1 MKELYKFYNNLLLE
15 VAARQQASEDGD
27 TQEQAFTRRVLEYL
41 ADSGD
46 TENVDVAY
54 DERDLGTKKQH
65 KINGYAI
72 ADNYETVDLFI
83 SIYTNDESIPS
94 IPKSEIDRAFTRLSN
109 FFRKAIYNDYVNDIA
124 ESSEIFQFAHTL
136 ADYDELRNNLVRVNA
151 FVLTNGSYKGD
162 VPENKDICGYKFFN
176 RVVDVNYLYQ
186 LSDAARVP
194 IEIDFDEEG
203 YHIPCLSSNTVN
215 EEYQAYIAILP
226 GQCLASL
233 YERYGSRLLE
243 QNVRSFLQFTGKIN
257 KGIRETIKKE
267 PCRFLAYNNGLA
279 VTADSI
285 VLNDDGHSIKKITN
299 LQIVNG
305 GQTTASL
312 YYTNKKD
319 GADLSEVLVQA
330 KISVIHNKDD
340 YDKIVGDISRCAN
353 TQNKVSNVDL
363 TANNPTLVAIEKV
376 SRYTLSPV
384 SPNKSL
390 PTYWFFER
398 TKKQYATL
406 KQREGFTK
414 ARKKAFELRYP
425 LNQVIT
431 KSDLGKFI
439 NAYEE
444 VYDGK
449 RLAIGPHIVVKGAEK
464 NYAQFMNYNLP
475 SNPNKIDNVFFED
488 TVAKAIIFQTAS
500 RRYGVKGQSFCLGD
514 LRSAVVPYT
523 ICLLNIITEGHL
535 NLYRI
540 WKNQSLSDALSDFVY
555 DLMKQVNDYIIEV
568 CPVSNY
574 TEWVKK
580 LECWE
585 MVKANKWA
593 YNIEE
598 IVDDLID
605 PKKPP
610 MRRKIS
616 EEDNKLFE
624 HNVDIIKSIP
634 SVIWKNIADWGAESG
649 MLNINLQ
656 SKAHEIASLL
666 KYNHELKAV
675 DVARGITIFNI
686 VCEKNY
692 ELLQDADKLL
702 EEENVQKEAR
712 KKELSTIKSVNV
724 DDVTIDIDLIKEMV
738 LFDKKQRILEDWKYK
753 VMYDISIGLKP
764 LTEKLKWG
772 MKQNLKLLLKKG
784 FVLPQ

>member
-1 MKELYKFYNNLLLE
+1 MKELNKFYNNLILE
-15 VAARQQASEDGD
+15 IAARQQASEDGD

-46 TENVDVAY
+46 TENTAVAY
-54 DERDLGTKKQH
+54 DEKDLGTKKQH

-72 ADNYETVDLFI
+72 ADNYETVDLFV
-83 SIYTNDESIPS
+83 SIYTNNDEVPT
-94 IPKSEIDRAFTRLSN
+94 IPKSEIDRAFTRLAN

-136 ADYDELRNNLVRVNA
+136 ADYEELRNNLVRVNA
-151 FVLTNGSYKGD
+151 FVLTNGIYKGD
-162 VPENKDICGYKFFN
+162 VPESKEISGYKFFN
-176 RVVDVNYLYQ
+176 RVVDINYLYQ

-203 YHIPCLSSNTVN
+203 YYIQCLSSNSFN
-215 EEYQAYIAILP
+215 DEYQAYIAILP
-226 GQCLASL
+226 GQCLANL

-285 VLNDDGHSIKKITN
+285 VLDDDGRSIKKITN

-330 KISVIHNKDD
+330 KISVIKNTED
-340 YDKIVGDISRCAN
+340 YDQIVGDISRCAN

-363 TANNPTLVAIEKV
+363 TANNPILVAIEKI
-376 SRYTLSPV
+376 SRYTLTPV

-398 TKKQYATL
+398 TKKQYTTL

-449 RLAIGPHIVVKGAEK
+449 RLVIGPHIVVKGAEK

-475 SNPNKIDNVFFED
+475 NNPNKVDNVFFED
-488 TVAKAIIFQTAS
+488 TVAKAILFQTAS
-500 RRYGVKGQSFCLGD
+500 KRYGVKGQSFCLGD

-523 ICLLNIITEGHL
+523 ITLLNIITGGQL

-540 WKNQSLSDALSDFVY
+540 WKNQSLSTALSDFIY
-555 DLMKQVNDYIIEV
+555 DLMRQVNDYIIKV

-585 MVKANKWA
+585 LVKANTWA

-598 IVDDLID
+598 IADDLMD
-605 PKKPP
+605 PDNPPKRKKAT
-610 MRRKIS
+610 
-616 EEDNKLFE
+616 EEDNKQYE
-624 HNVDIIKSIP
+624 HNLDIIKSIP
-634 SVIWKNIADWGAESG
+634 SSIWKRIADWGEETG

-656 SKAHEIASLL
+656 SKAREIASLL
-666 KYNHELKAV
+666 KFNRDLKSV
-675 DVARGITIFNI
+675 DVSRGITIFNK
-686 VCEKNY
+686 VCEENY
-692 ELLQDADKLL
+692 ELLQDADRLL
-702 EEENVQKEAR
+702 EEEKAQKEAR
-712 KKELSTIKSVNV
+712 KKELSSVSSINIDEV
-724 DDVTIDIDLIKEMV
+724 EIDIDLIKEMV
-738 LFDKKQRILEDWKYK
+738 LFDKRQRVLEDWKYK

-764 LTEKLKWG
+764 LNERLKWG

-784 FVLPQ
+784 FILPK